1 MSWLAASVSMAGRFG
16 GPSLLLA
23 IALAGLI
30 SSTGMRALPVTR
42 HLPPQDMSVEADER
56 VDRETLD
63 RNLARVLATA
73 RFTGTIERTLE
84 RRLGRRIDVR
94 LARLGRLPWFDT
106 LPSLHHDN
114 TCGGCH
120 SPAHGFGD
128 SQPIAIGIQNNGI
141 VGPDRRG
148 ETATTVWRIGGS
160 NFSDRWRASG
170 RRQHRVRSRGRTT
183 SRNHAALRVLVAE
196 RQVLLYVRP
205 QRGLDLYVSNSARR
219 AHAPAAGRRY

>member
-1 MSWLAASVSMAGRFG
+1 MSWPAASVNMAGRLR

-94 LARLGRLPWFDT
+94 LARLGRLLWFDT

-114 TCGGCH
+114 TCVGCH

-148 ETATTVWRIGGS
+148 ETATTVWRGERTPRLPAGGI
-160 NFSDRWRASG
+160 R
-170 RRQHRVRSRGRTT
+170 
-183 SRNHAALRVLVAE
+183 
-196 RQVLLYVRP
+196 
-205 QRGLDLYVSNSARR
+205 SARQATELPGAR
-219 AHAPAAGRRY
+219 VIRERYALVGPDPSVYAFVRLTAQRNIYRIRMPKP